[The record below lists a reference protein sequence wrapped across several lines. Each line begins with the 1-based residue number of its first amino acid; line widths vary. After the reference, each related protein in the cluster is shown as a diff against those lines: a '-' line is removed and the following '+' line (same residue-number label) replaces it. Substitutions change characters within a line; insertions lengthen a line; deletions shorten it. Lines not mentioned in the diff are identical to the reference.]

1 MNMQNKYNVAL
12 YLRLS
17 RDDNDGNSESMSISN
32 QRALLKDYVQE
43 RGWSISD
50 IYIDDGYSGT
60 NFNRPDFQRMIADIN
75 EGRIN
80 CVVTKDLWIPLELII
95 KNSIELRSIT
105 DM

>member
-105 DM
+105 YM